1 MADFLHLKTE
11 KNSKKMAKDKD
22 NKSEELQDEE
32 IIVEPGSD
40 EIPEE
45 LTQEEGAEEDIQ
57 EEDVPDLT
65 PELRCEQLEAELEKE
80 KKEYLFLMADF
91 DNYRKRTLQEKQDLI
106 KNGGQK
112 VLEGILPVVDDI
124 ERAIDAIAQGGD
136 IESLKEGVDLIHSKL
151 LSFLKSNHVEP
162 IESNGELFDTDFHEA
177 VTTFQAP
184 SEDMKGKV
192 IDTVLKGYK
201 LNDKVLRHAKV
212 VVGQ

>member
-1 MADFLHLKTE
+1 MGKNKKDEIEEQQVDEPVDVEQETE
-11 KNSKKMAKDKD
+11 EAAEAEQPAEVPAEES
-22 NKSEELQDEE
+22 SEEPQ
-32 IIVEPGSD
+32 
-40 EIPEE
+40 EE
-45 LTQEEGAEEDIQ
+45 L
-57 EEDVPDLT
+57 PLT
-65 PELRCEQLEAELEKE
+65 PEQQIVQLEADLEKE

-136 IESLKEGVDLIHSKL
+136 FDSLKEGVDLIHSKL
-151 LSFLKSNHVEP
+151 MAFLKSNNVEP
-162 IESNGELFDTDFHEA
+162 IESTGELFDTDVHEA
-177 VTTFQAP
+177 VTTFPAP
-184 SEDMKGKV
+184 DEEQKGRV